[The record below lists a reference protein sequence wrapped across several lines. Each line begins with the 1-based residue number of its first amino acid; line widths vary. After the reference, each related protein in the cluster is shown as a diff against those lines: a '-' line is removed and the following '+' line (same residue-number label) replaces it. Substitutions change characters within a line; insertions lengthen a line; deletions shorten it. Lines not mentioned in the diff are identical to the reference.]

1 LSELITSKG
10 ERTRFEITESAYR
23 LFLEKG
29 YHGTSMRQIAKEAG
43 IALGGIY
50 NHFSSKEEI
59 FVSVLLLHHPY
70 YDVIPAMKAAQGET
84 IETFM
89 RDAAI
94 KIVGNLDN
102 RQEFLNLMF
111 IELVEF
117 NSQHIPQ
124 LFDRFFPQVMEFGQR
139 FLERS
144 HEIRPIPLPIL
155 VRAFIGLFFSY
166 VITEIIIGRQLPP
179 EMQEGA
185 LNHFVDIYLHGILAD
200 QSEAR

>member
-1 LSELITSKG
+1 
-10 ERTRFEITESAYR
+10 
-23 LFLEKG
+23 
-29 YHGTSMRQIAKEAG
+29 
-43 IALGGIY
+43 
-50 NHFSSKEEI
+50 
-59 FVSVLLLHHPY
+59 
-70 YDVIPAMKAAQGET
+70 MKAAQGET